1 MSGGFG
7 FGGSG
12 NLNTAYPKSLDSRYS
27 GGSGGGGGYYGGASG
42 YDEASGAGGGSGYI
56 GNALVINASMFC
68 YDCAESNQK
77 SMQTISTTGTSQLR
91 NTETCP
97 NGYSEEAISK
107 CAKKGNGYARISYL
121 GV

>member
-56 GNALVINASMFC
+56 GNSSLLDKHMTCFEC
-68 YDCAESNQK
+68 HESADVNIK
-77 SMQTISTTGTSQLR
+77 TVSTM
-91 NTETCP
+91 NI
-97 NGYSEEAISK
+97 SEEPINDM
-107 CAKKGNGYARISYL
+107 AKIGNGFAKITYL
-121 GV
+121 GKSID